1 MKNAKS
7 YELESEIEKFRGVF
21 RFIVYRVQHIVR
33 MRDANLWSSI
43 SKRSEQD
50 TRIYVFCLPTV
61 GEGRRESTS
70 LVLFRRAV
78 FTFRFSP
85 VTPRHTVVRRTFLKV
100 C

>member
-7 YELESEIEKFRGVF
+7 YELKSEIEKFRGVCRSIIYIEF
-21 RFIVYRVQHIVR
+21 NTLWI
-33 MRDANLWSSI
+33 RDANLWPSI
-43 SKRSEQD
+43 SKRWERD

-70 LVLFRRAV
+70 SVLFRRAV
-78 FTFRFSP
+78 FTSRFSP
-85 VTPRHTVVRRTFLKV
+85 VTPRLTVVRRTFIKV